1 MLKHPFAIILTEP
14 YPTERMVFSFFKKP
28 PPEKMVARPA
38 AAPPRPKSADAAPD
52 AGTQSPTATAGA
64 MPAPAPS
71 FVEEKAEAPR
81 ELEALDFTS
90 ASVPAGGIDFSDLS
104 ESPGEIHVEG
114 DMDPIEADIEQ
125 AAVLYANGQ
134 DAPTRALLENA
145 IHAHHFGP
153 GERLWLMLFDFYRLT
168 NQHAPFDVLSLEY
181 AKSFEK
187 SPPTWRNAEAPK
199 PAAKVAVPAGTVLF
213 KGDLTGDND
222 AAFAALDQAL
232 DKNPKLRIELTKVKA
247 ADDLGAERM
256 LGVLARIHKKK
267 GEVELVGRDAL
278 AALLE
283 ARIETGR
290 RDESGCWLL
299 LLEFYQLMGKH
310 DAFEDM
316 AINYAVTFEMSPP
329 SWEAKRVVAKEPK
342 PVLAMVDDAEEEMK
356 SFALKGD
363 LKSERFPGLQ
373 AFAEKQDPLVLDFS
387 AVTRIDFVSAGT
399 LVNLLSPAKRS
410 GKRVIIHHPN
420 HLVAELL
427 GVVGLKAVA
436 DIVLAKH

>member
-1 MLKHPFAIILTEP
+1 
-14 YPTERMVFSFFKKP
+14 MVFSFFKKP

-38 AAPPRPKSADAAPD
+38 AAPVRPKSESMPEAGSSPAAS
-52 AGTQSPTATAGA
+52 GGGA
-64 MPAPAPS
+64 VPVPAAAI
-71 FVEEKAEAPR
+71 EEKSAPPR
-81 ELEALDFTS
+81 ELEPLDFT
-90 ASVPAGGIDFSDLS
+90 GGGAAPGPDDFSDLS

-125 AAVLYANGQ
+125 AAVLYANAQ

-145 IHAHHFGP
+145 VHVHHFGP
-153 GERLWLMLFDFYRLT
+153 GERLWLMLFDLYRLT
-168 NQHAPFDVLSLEY
+168 NQHAPFDALSLEY

-187 SPPTWRNAEAPK
+187 SPPAWRNAESPK
-199 PAAKVAVPAGTVLF
+199 PAAKVAAPAGTVLF

-222 AAFAALDQAL
+222 AAFAAIDQAV

-247 ADDLGAERM
+247 ADDLGAERL
-256 LGVLARIHKKK
+256 LGVLAKIHKKK

-278 AALLE
+278 AGMLE

-299 LLEFYQLMGKH
+299 LLELYQLMGKQ

-329 SWEAKRVVAKEPK
+329 SWEAKRVVAAEPK
-342 PVLAMVDDAEEEMK
+342 PVLALADDTDEEAR
-356 SFALKGD
+356 SFSLKGD
-363 LKSERFPGLQ
+363 LKAEKYPGLQ
-373 AFAEKQDPLVLDFS
+373 AFAEKHDPLVLDFS

-399 LVNLLSPAKRS
+399 LVNLLTPAKRS
-410 GKRVIIHHPN
+410 GKRIIIRHPN

-436 DIVLAKH
+436 DIDLAKH